1 MTPLATWPA
10 IRRLTVSHASVV
22 VYPPGA
28 TLGLRRTLDYEFV
41 WIIEGPSVAY
51 FDEQRVDAPPGTVL
65 LRRPGMTDRYDWAPA
80 HHTVHA
86 FLHFL
91 CEVPPRGWPAP
102 ATWPLAQAVHG
113 DDVLRPLFRY
123 VLNAHLLAEPL
134 RAAVLL
140 PAVDLMLKSFVSG
153 TLTLAAE
160 PRADLPPAL
169 ERAMDHIRRHTFFDR
184 PSRVT
189 LADLAAAA
197 HVSREHLCRL
207 FRHHLNLG
215 PAECV
220 RLARLQYASTLLGRA
235 SMTVKE
241 VADAAGFANPYH
253 FSRAFSQTYGLSPR
267 HYRRAVSDGVP
278 VPPNPIVRML
288 RLERRYANQ

>member
-1 MTPLATWPA
+1 MTPPLLWPS
-10 IRRLTVSHASVV
+10 IRRLSVSIASIV

-28 TLGLRRTLDYEFV
+28 TLGRRRTVDYEFV

-51 FDEQRVDAPPGTVL
+51 FDERRIEAPPGTVL
-65 LRRPGMTDRYDWAPA
+65 LRRPGMTDRYDWSPTRP
-80 HHTVHA
+80 TVHA
-86 FLHFL
+86 FMHFL
-91 CEVPPRGWPAP
+91 CNVPAHGWPAP
-102 ATWPLAQAVHG
+102 ASWPVAQTAHG

-123 VLNAHLLAEPL
+123 VMNAHLLAEPL
-134 RAAVLL
+134 RTAVLL

-169 ERAMDHIRRHTFFDR
+169 ERAMEYIRQRTFFDR
-184 PSRVT
+184 PNRVS
-189 LADLAAAA
+189 LADLASAA

-207 FRHHLNLG
+207 FRRHLNLG

-235 SMTVKE
+235 TMTVKE
-241 VADAAGFANPYH
+241 IADAAGFANPYH

-267 HYRRAVSDGVP
+267 HYRRAVASGIA

-288 RLERRYANQ
+288 RLERR